1 MLDSSQSKLLLVE
14 SEPLLADLTS
24 FRLELLGYQI
34 QSLAA
39 GSEVVTALSRDVPD
53 LLIVGTTL
61 LDGDSVELVARLR
74 NQYPAEQLPVLVCS
88 LDPSLETVERAF
100 AAGAQ
105 DYLITP
111 FDPAVLE
118 QKIQHLLHPTSRS
131 GRRSQARPTIGAAR

>member
-1 MLDSSQSKLLLVE
+1 MLDSSRSKLLLVE

-34 QSLAA
+34 ECLGS
-39 GSEVVTALSRDVPD
+39 GSEAVTRLSNEIPD

-61 LDGDSVELVARLR
+61 RDGDSIEQVARLR
-74 NQYPAEQLPVLVCS
+74 NQYPAEQLPILVCS

-118 QKIQHLLHPTSRS
+118 QKIQYLLQLSTAS
-131 GRRSQARPTIGAAR
+131 GRRAKARPLAGAAR